1 MSWLKLDLGEKVT
14 SIALTQVEIM
24 LLEFTVENYR
34 SIKEP
39 VTLSAV
45 AQKAPKRKSSAK
57 TKRGVK
63 SDAEI
68 CPGFPVEGW
77 DMALLP
83 VMAIFGANAS
93 GKSNVLH
100 SLDYLLL
107 LMNGTSAKGKSFF
120 FPTSHPPFA
129 LDGVSQHQPTKFDL
143 HIAQMGDVYRYHLE
157 LLGRKVHKESLDYL
171 PSITKRPRQL
181 FRREWSNERS
191 THVWKNGEMFT
202 GAHTQLEATL
212 PPEELF
218 ISLLNRLNVD
228 IVKPLNTFFQRCVG
242 GSVLAPVE
250 LDNCLGAQLIKDL
263 TNKFP
268 DIKTNVVNLLQQF
281 DVGILD
287 LEFRT
292 PNDGHHSGMYAI
304 HQTTAGERILWR
316 FEEESLGTQR
326 LFGFACS
333 MVIIL
338 AEGGLVLFDELGT
351 NLHPKI
357 TAYIIQLFQ
366 NPKTNPKGAQLIFT
380 SHDNTLQR
388 NQLLRRDQ
396 IWFTEKKADQST
408 DLYSLADF
416 KVRNDLA
423 IDKAYLDG
431 RFGAVPF
438 LPETV
443 EELLGVD

>member
-1 MSWLKLDLGEKVT
+1 
-14 SIALTQVEIM
+14 M

-45 AQKAPKRKSSAK
+45 AQKAPKRKSLAK

-77 DMALLP
+77 DMELLP

-93 GKSNVLH
+93 GKSNMLQ

-107 LMNGTSAKGKSFF
+107 LMTGISPETKSEF
-120 FPTSHPPFA
+120 FPTSHPRFG
-129 LDGVSQHQPTKFDL
+129 LDARFQHQPTKFDL
-143 HIAQMGDVYRYHLE
+143 HIAEAGQIYRYHLE
-157 LLGRKVHKESLDYL
+157 LMGRKVYQEALEYL
-171 PSITKRPRQL
+171 PAMTKRPRQL
-181 FRREWSNERS
+181 FHRQWSNEHS
-191 THVWKNGEMFT
+191 AYIWKNGNMFA

-212 PPEELF
+212 PPDELF
-218 ISLLNRLNVD
+218 ISLLKRLDVP
-228 IVKPLNTFFQRCVG
+228 VVAPLNDFLEGCVG
-242 GSVLAPVE
+242 GSMSVPIEV
-250 LDNCLGAQLIKDL
+250 DNCVGAEVINDIAAPFPQLKANVIK
-263 TNKFP
+263 
-268 DIKTNVVNLLQQF
+268 LLQQF

-292 PNDGHHSGMYAI
+292 PTNANDSGMYAI
-304 HQTTAGERILWR
+304 HQTITGDRVAWR

-326 LFGFACS
+326 LFSFAYS

-396 IWFTEKKADQST
+396 IWFTEKKPDQST

-443 EELLGVD
+443 EELLRVD

>member
-1 MSWLKLDLGEKVT
+1 
-14 SIALTQVEIM
+14 
-24 LLEFTVENYR
+24 LEFTVENYR

-77 DMALLP
+77 DLTLLP

-93 GKSNVLH
+93 GKSNVLE
-100 SLDYLLL
+100 
-107 LMNGTSAKGKSFF
+107 
-120 FPTSHPPFA
+120 A
-129 LDGVSQHQPTKFDL
+129 LSDFHQFIVHK
-143 HIAQMGDVYRYHLE
+143 HLE
-157 LLGRKVHKESLDYL
+157 RETQLSSVAQISRYKPFGLDEIYQSKPSIFTLKIVAQSRIYEYRLALNQQQILSESLEYS
-171 PSITKRPRQL
+171 PSDSKRSRLIFSRHWEITSYIWRIGSGIPKSQL
-181 FRREWSNERS
+181 QLGQTIGQNEI
-191 THVWKNGEMFT
+191 F
-202 GAHTQLEATL
+202 L
-212 PPEELF
+212 
-218 ISLLNRLNVD
+218 D
-228 IVKPLNTFFQRCVG
+228 ILARFEIDVVKPLWA
-242 GSVLAPVE
+242 VLKYTM
-250 LDNCLGAQLIKDL
+250 LIKPVILEDL
-263 TNKFP
+263 NDAAAALIHASSTSLP
-268 DIKTNVVNLLQQF
+268 EIGDEVVNLLREF
-281 DVGILD
+281 DTGLRN
-287 LEFRT
+287 LEIYR
-292 PNDGHHSGMYAI
+292 DSSGNEIKIYAI
-304 HQTTAGERILWR
+304 HETAQNQLIRWDFR
-316 FEEESLGTQR
+316 EESLGTQR
-326 LFGFACS
+326 LFSFAFFIK
-333 MVIIL
+333 VAL
-338 AEGGLVLFDELGT
+338 RTGGLVLVDELGT

-388 NQLLRRDQ
+388 NQLLRRDE
-396 IWFTEKKADQST
+396 IWFTEKRPDQST

>member
-1 MSWLKLDLGEKVT
+1 
-14 SIALTQVEIM
+14 M

-77 DMALLP
+77 DMELLP

-100 SLDYLLL
+100 ALDYLLL
-107 LMNGTSAKGKSFF
+107 LITGAYSKSKSHF
-120 FPTSHPPFA
+120 FPTSHPPFG
-129 LDGVSQHQPTKFDL
+129 LDDVSRHQPTIFDL
-143 HIAQMGDVYRYHLE
+143 HIAQAGQIYRYHLE
-157 LLGRKVHKESLDYL
+157 LLGRKVHQESLDYL
-171 PSITKRPRQL
+171 PATTKRPRQL
-181 FRREWSNERS
+181 FHRAWSNQLS
-191 THVWKNGEMFT
+191 SYIWKNGEMFA
-202 GAHTQLEATL
+202 GPHIQLETTL
-212 PPEELF
+212 PQDELF
-218 ISLLNRLNVD
+218 ISLINRLKINVTA
-228 IVKPLNTFFQRCVG
+228 PLTDFIEGCIG
-242 GSVLAPVE
+242 GSVVVPVE
-250 LDNCLGAQLIKDL
+250 VDNQVGAAVINDIADDWPDL
-263 TNKFP
+263 
-268 DIKTNVVNLLQQF
+268 KTSIVKILRQF

-287 LEFRT
+287 LEFRQ
-292 PNDGHHSGMYAI
+292 PHNENDSGLYAI
-304 HQTTAGERILWR
+304 HQTPTGDRVAWR

-326 LFGFACS
+326 LFGFAYS
-333 MVIIL
+333 MMIIL
-338 AEGGLVLFDELGT
+338 DEGGLVLFDELGT

-366 NPKTNPKGAQLIFT
+366 NPKTNPKGAQLVFT

-396 IWFTEKKADQST
+396 IWFTEKKSDQST

>member
-1 MSWLKLDLGEKVT
+1 
-14 SIALTQVEIM
+14 VEIM

-57 TKRGVK
+57 TKRSVK

-68 CPGFPVEGW
+68 CPGFQVEGW
-77 DMALLP
+77 DMNLLP

-93 GKSNVLH
+93 GKSNVLQAL
-100 SLDYLLL
+100 SYLLS
-107 LMNGTSAKGKSFF
+107 MMSGTYQQDQSYL
-120 FPTSHPPFA
+120 FPTSHHPFS
-129 LDGVSQHQPTKFDL
+129 LDSASKKQPTKFDL
-143 HIAQMGDVYRYHLE
+143 HIYGAGSVYRYHLE
-157 LLGRKVHKESLDYL
+157 IHGNTVIQESLYYL
-171 PSITKRPRQL
+171 SKATKRPRKLFNRIWSDNLSEYIWENGETFSGAHIQL
-181 FRREWSNERS
+181 ESRMPRDELYISILKRLEVVILLPLCYFLTCYS
-191 THVWKNGEMFT
+191 THATGLPLKLKNRVDAQILSSKINDRTGEIDNSK
-202 GAHTQLEATL
+202 AQ
-212 PPEELF
+212 
-218 ISLLNRLNVD
+218 RLQD
-228 IVKPLNTFFQRCVG
+228 SIVEILKR
-242 GSVLAPVE
+242 
-250 LDNCLGAQLIKDL
+250 
-263 TNKFP
+263 
-268 DIKTNVVNLLQQF
+268 F
-281 DVGILD
+281 DVGITG
-287 LEFRT
+287 LELIRS
-292 PNDGHHSGMYAI
+292 NSDEEVAI
-304 HQTTAGERILWR
+304 HTIHQMATGEEVRWP
-316 FEEESLGTQR
+316 FEEESFGTQQ
-326 LFGFACS
+326 LFSLAHS
-333 MVIIL
+333 IVIEL
-338 AEGGLVLFDELGT
+338 YVGGLLLLDELGT

-357 TAYIIQLFQ
+357 TSYIIQLFQ

-388 NQLLRRDQ
+388 NQLLRRDE
-396 IWFTEKKADQST
+396 IWFTEKKPDQST

>member
-1 MSWLKLDLGEKVT
+1 
-14 SIALTQVEIM
+14 VEIM

-45 AQKAPKRKSSAK
+45 AQKAPKRKASAK

-77 DMALLP
+77 DMELLP

-93 GKSNVLH
+93 GKSNVLQALYYLM
-100 SLDYLLL
+100 SLLEGDQLWDELYPYL
-107 LMNGTSAKGKSFF
+107 G
-120 FPTSHPPFA
+120 SHTPFR
-129 LDGVSQHQPTKFDL
+129 LDKIYPNQPTKFDL
-143 HIAQMGDVYRYHLE
+143 HVAQLGIIFRYHIE
-157 LLGRKVHKESLDYL
+157 IIGRKVYKESLEYL
-171 PSITKRPRQL
+171 IASTKRSRQM
-181 FRREWSNERS
+181 FSREWSDQASDYIWENAS
-191 THVWKNGEMFT
+191 VFSGSHI
-202 GAHTQLEATL
+202 QLEPTL
-212 PPEELF
+212 KENELF
-218 ISLLNRLNVD
+218 MSLLRRLKVD
-228 IVKPLNTFFQRCVG
+228 VISPFVFFLNTYASRPLTMTQAIERDLGVRILLT
-242 GSVLAPVE
+242 SKHDPE
-250 LDNCLGAQLIKDL
+250 LKD
-263 TNKFP
+263 K
-268 DIKTNVVNLLQQF
+268 VVDFIRRF
-281 DVGILD
+281 DVGIID
-287 LEFRT
+287 LEFENL
-292 PNDGHHSGMYAI
+292 NDFDEAKTYAI
-304 HQTTAGERILWR
+304 HQNSSGETIRWR
-316 FEEESLGTQR
+316 FEEESVGTQK
-326 LFGFACS
+326 LFSFATDILIS
-333 MVIIL
+333 LQIGGVILI
-338 AEGGLVLFDELGT
+338 DELGT

-357 TAYIIQLFQ
+357 TSYIIQLFQ
-366 NPKTNPKGAQLIFT
+366 NPKTNPRGAQLIFT

-396 IWFTEKKADQST
+396 IWFTEKKSDQST

>member
-1 MSWLKLDLGEKVT
+1 
-14 SIALTQVEIM
+14 M

-57 TKRGVK
+57 SKRGVK

-68 CPGFPVEGW
+68 CPGFEVEGW
-77 DMALLP
+77 DLTLLP

-93 GKSNVLH
+93 GKSNVIKALEH
-100 SLDYLLL
+100 LLSIVTSQGIRLQIQNPTDQNSIIHEPFKLDSISRDNPTIFTLQVAISSSIYKYRLAL
-107 LMNGTSAKGKSFF
+107 NRKQVTS
-120 FPTSHPPFA
+120 
-129 LDGVSQHQPTKFDL
+129 
-143 HIAQMGDVYRYHLE
+143 
-157 LLGRKVHKESLDYL
+157 ESLEYSNSL
-171 PSITKRPRQL
+171 TKRPRVI
-181 FRREWSNERS
+181 FSREWDLGSYKWKKGEGLTSAQFELGKTIRENEI
-191 THVWKNGEMFT
+191 
-202 GAHTQLEATL
+202 
-212 PPEELF
+212 F
-218 ISLLNRLNVD
+218 ITILNR
-228 IVKPLNTFFQRCVG
+228 FR
-242 GSVLAPVE
+242 S
-250 LDNCLGAQLIKDL
+250 DL
-263 TNKFP
+263 TSPFYQWAIASSIGLYLNFRGEDKFSS
-268 DIKTNVVNLLQQF
+268 NLIAN
-281 DVGILD
+281 DS
-287 LEFRT
+287 ESAK
-292 PNDGHHSGMYAI
+292 PNDYKDQIVEFLRRFDTGIFDIETHKDIDSGHVTVYAI
-304 HQTTAGERILWR
+304 HQTEQGNSIRWN
-316 FEEESLGTQR
+316 FEEESLGTQTIFS
-326 LFGFACS
+326 LAGLI
-333 MVIIL
+333 VIAL
-338 AEGGLVLFDELGT
+338 KVGGVVLLDELGT

-357 TAYIIQLFQ
+357 TSYIIQLFQ
-366 NPKTNPKGAQLIFT
+366 NSKTNPKGAQLVFT

-396 IWFTEKKADQST
+396 IWFTEKRSDQST

>member
-1 MSWLKLDLGEKVT
+1 
-14 SIALTQVEIM
+14 VEIM

-77 DMALLP
+77 DMELLP

-93 GKSNVLH
+93 GKSNVLQ
-100 SLDYLLL
+100 
-107 LMNGTSAKGKSFF
+107 
-120 FPTSHPPFA
+120 A
-129 LDGVSQHQPTKFDL
+129 LDEL
-143 HIAQMGDVYRYHLE
+143 LE
-157 LLGRKVHKESLDYL
+157 LVNDESDHNSVNFTGRSYQTFMLDKDSSVEPIKFSLCISQPFTGTIYKYYL
-171 PSITKRPRQL
+171 EISKRVVIREKLEYATSKTRRFRLL
-181 FRREWSNERS
+181 FDRKLDGGQQSY
-191 THVWKNGEMFT
+191 TWKNGEMFS
-202 GAHTQLEATL
+202 GPHIQLEASVSQK
-212 PPEELF
+212 ELF
-218 ISLLNRLNVD
+218 ITLLRRLS
-228 IVKPLNTFFQRCVG
+228 ISITEPLSNFLESFIDGSTNTAIDTEVRV
-242 GSVLAPVE
+242 SAKV
-250 LDNCLGAQLIKDL
+250 IRDL
-263 TNKFP
+263 STSIP
-268 DIKTNVVNLLQQF
+268 EIKTQVVEILKKF
-281 DVGILD
+281 DVGIQD
-287 LEFRT
+287 LEFQV
-292 PNDGHHSGMYAI
+292 NQGSDEWKIYAI
-304 HQTTAGERILWR
+304 HQSTSGEEVAWS
-316 FEEESLGTQR
+316 FAEESLGTQR
-326 LFGFACS
+326 LFSFAWG
-333 MVIIL
+333 MVMVL
-338 AEGGLVLFDELGT
+338 HVGGTMIFDELGT
-351 NLHPKI
+351 NLHPAI

-366 NPKTNPKGAQLIFT
+366 NPKTNPHGAQLIFT

-396 IWFTEKKADQST
+396 IWFTEKRPDQST

-438 LPETV
+438 LPDTV